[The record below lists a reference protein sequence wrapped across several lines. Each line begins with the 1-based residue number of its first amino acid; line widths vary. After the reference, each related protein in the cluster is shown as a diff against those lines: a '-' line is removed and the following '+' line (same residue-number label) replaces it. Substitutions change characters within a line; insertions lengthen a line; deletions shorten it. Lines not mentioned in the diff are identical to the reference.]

1 MITACNPLL
10 DYITS
15 DGAVVRFHLL
25 KSRSLRR
32 HRTFFVVVKHKAMKN
47 PVEHFVKNINSPI
60 HFFFK
65 KNLKSNGS
73 KHELI
78 TCFKLKKHLD
88 NTMKFSSEESWKTR
102 ATIC

>member
-25 KSRSLRR
+25 KNRSLRR

-47 PVEHFVKNINSPI
+47 PVEHFVK
-60 HFFFK
+60 K
-65 KNLKSNGS
+65 Y
-73 KHELI
+73 
-78 TCFKLKKHLD
+78 
-88 NTMKFSSEESWKTR
+88 KFTD
-102 ATIC
+102 TFLF